1 MNLTNLPVLN
11 LIISFTV
18 TYLSIPPILAF
29 SRNSGFVDLPSF
41 RKIHKSPTVRLGGS
55 AIFLGLLCSLLFSYI
70 FGLFDKYSN
79 LQINNLVVLITGGTL
94 FFLLGF
100 LDDLKSLS
108 PFLRLILQFLISII
122 LWIQGLRIEGI
133 NINVMNQLQINYSFT
148 LGIGLFFTC
157 FFIVGIINAFNWIDG
172 LDGLAGGIALIFFIS
187 QIFLFNTDQF
197 LIASLIGACMA
208 FLIFNVGGS
217 LLMMGDGGSY
227 SLGYFLSAMSIIA
240 SYTIEDQ
247 TYIKS
252 INLLIPIFFLFVP
265 LLDMCRVIFVRFLN
279 GRSLFYPDN
288 NHIHHVLLKNGY
300 GKNKILFL
308 ILFASSLFS
317 LAGIL
322 ISKSG

>member
-1 MNLTNLPVLN
+1 MNLTNFPVLN

-18 TYLSIPPILAF
+18 TYLSIPPIQEF
-29 SRNSGFVDLPSF
+29 SRKSGFLDLPSY
-41 RKIHKSPTVRLGGS
+41 RKIHKSPKVRLGGS
-55 AIFLGLLCSLLFSYI
+55 AIFLGLLFSLLLSYI
-70 FGLFDKYSN
+70 LGSFDKYSN
-79 LQINNLVVLITGGTL
+79 LQINNFLILSTGGTL

-122 LWIQGLRIEGI
+122 SWIQGLRIEGI
-133 NINVMNQLQINYSFT
+133 NINVMNYFQLNFSFN
-148 LGIGLFFTC
+148 LGIGLFVTC
-157 FFIVGIINAFNWIDG
+157 FFIVGVINAFNWIDG
-172 LDGLAGGIALIFFIS
+172 LDGLAGGIAMIFFIS
-187 QIFLFNTDQF
+187 QIFLVNKDQF
-197 LIASLIGACMA
+197 LIASLIGACIA
-208 FLIFNVGGS
+208 FLIFNVKGS

-227 SLGYFLSAMSIIA
+227 FLGYFLSAMSIIA

-265 LLDMCRVIFVRFLN
+265 LLDMCRVIFVRFFN

-300 GKNKILFL
+300 SKNRILFL
-308 ILFASSLFS
+308 ILFISSLSS
-317 LAGIL
+317 LAGIF
-322 ISKSG
+322 ISKFG